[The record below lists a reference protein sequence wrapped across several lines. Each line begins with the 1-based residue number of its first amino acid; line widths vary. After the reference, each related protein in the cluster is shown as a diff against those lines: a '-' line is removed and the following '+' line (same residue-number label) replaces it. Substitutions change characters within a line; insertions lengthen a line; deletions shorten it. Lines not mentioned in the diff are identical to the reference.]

1 METKKSLMIIIAL
14 VALVVISIFLNK
26 NQDNSYLN
34 QDILDGIM
42 YDYNFLTGNSVEM
55 TQEYFEELKRNTS
68 NYSVNTL
75 KELGVYGNDSEK
87 VVLQIQAHY
96 LELTS
101 DISAEVK
108 EELDKYLLEN
118 SLKYYFENIESG
130 ENNYY

>member
-55 TQEYFEELKRNTS
+55 TQEYFE
-68 NYSVNTL
+68 
-75 KELGVYGNDSEK
+75 
-87 VVLQIQAHY
+87 
-96 LELTS
+96 
-101 DISAEVK
+101 
-108 EELDKYLLEN
+108 
-118 SLKYYFENIESG
+118 
-130 ENNYY
+130 